1 MANENKIG
9 KLKQV
14 MSKNYEVGYCKPP
27 ESTRFQKGQSGNPK
41 GRKKKTI
48 PKSINEALTLELT
61 NKHIITKEHGKQEN
75 VYLFQVLA
83 KQLIQDALKS
93 DKHSRKLLM
102 ELLNQKDL
110 LLSRKQLEEREPEVD
125 SEHERELRNR
135 FLNDLNEM
143 YRELDKEEAKK
154 S

>member
-1 MANENKIG
+1 M
-9 KLKQV
+9 
-14 MSKNYEVGYCKPP
+14 
-27 ESTRFQKGQSGNPK
+27 
-41 GRKKKTI
+41 
-48 PKSINEALTLELT
+48 
-61 NKHIITKEHGKQEN
+61 
-75 VYLFQVLA
+75 FQVLA

-135 FLNDLNEM
+135 FLNDLNQLHLTSLINGLLLWL
-143 YRELDKEEAKK
+143 YLFLIQFHF
-154 S
+154 